1 MSGRTLLL
9 WDKELA
15 AWWVSVSHDHRF
27 QQVITLARADMSETV
42 SSVEHLQ
49 GANAMLNLLQTFS
62 DGDDSFVPFPSPGL
76 IHRIPVKHTEPK
88 KEESHA

>member
-1 MSGRTLLL
+1 
-9 WDKELA
+9 
-15 AWWVSVSHDHRF
+15 
-27 QQVITLARADMSETV
+27 MSETV